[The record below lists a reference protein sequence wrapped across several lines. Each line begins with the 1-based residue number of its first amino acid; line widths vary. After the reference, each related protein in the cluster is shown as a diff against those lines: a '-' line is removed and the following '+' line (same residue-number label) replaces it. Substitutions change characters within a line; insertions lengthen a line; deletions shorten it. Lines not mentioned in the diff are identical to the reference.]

1 MFIVYVLEYHT
12 RDHRQGRGP
21 EAKRLQNYHPLWE
34 NDKNFELANSYQSA
48 LTVRLGGIKVAIG
61 ELVMDTNS
69 KIKFEGFS
77 KRAKEICLSTA
88 LIKHY
93 LKKEKE
99 TWNGKDDSKTT
110 S

>member
-1 MFIVYVLEYHT
+1 MIIVYVNCCPGVRSPE
-12 RDHRQGRGP
+12 GRGP
-21 EAKRLQNYHPLWE
+21 EQKRLQNYPPIWE

-61 ELVMDTNS
+61 DLVMDTSS

-77 KRAKEICLSTA
+77 ERAKEICLSTA
-88 LIKHY
+88 LIRHY

-99 TWNGKDDSKTT
+99 TWNGKDNSETT

>member
-1 MFIVYVLEYHT
+1 
-12 RDHRQGRGP
+12 
-21 EAKRLQNYHPLWE
+21 
-34 NDKNFELANSYQSA
+34 
-48 LTVRLGGIKVAIG
+48 
-61 ELVMDTNS
+61 MDTNS

-99 TWNGKDDSKTT
+99 TWNGKDDSETT

>member
-1 MFIVYVLEYHT
+1 MFIVYVRKCHN
-12 RDHRQGRGP
+12 RDRQRGGGP
-21 EAKRLQNYHPLWE
+21 EQKRLQNYHPLWE

-61 ELVMDTNS
+61 ELVMDTSS

-77 KRAKEICLSTA
+77 ERAKEICLSTA
-88 LIKHY
+88 LIRHY

-99 TWNGKDDSKTT
+99 TWNGKDNSETT

>member
-21 EAKRLQNYHPLWE
+21 EQKRLQNYHPLWE
-34 NDKNFELANSYQSA
+34 NDKKYELVNSYQSA
-48 LTVRLGGIKVAIG
+48 ITVRLDGIKVAIG

-69 KIKFEGFS
+69 KIKFEGVS

-93 LKKEKE
+93 L
-99 TWNGKDDSKTT
+99 
-110 S
+110 